1 MRTRCQIALARD
13 MLEKLPEMEEVVRSC
28 AEKYRGTGAA
38 DRQLLYSSV
47 AK

>member
-1 MRTRCQIALARD
+1 